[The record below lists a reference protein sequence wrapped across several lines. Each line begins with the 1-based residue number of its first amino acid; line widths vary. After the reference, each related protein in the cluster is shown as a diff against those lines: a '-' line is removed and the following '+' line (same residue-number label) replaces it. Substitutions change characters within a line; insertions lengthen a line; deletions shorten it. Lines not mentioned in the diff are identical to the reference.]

1 MCCNSCFDSW
11 KGCSNDSSEW
21 SSEGTGAMLSAVV
34 VVVGT
39 VVVSAKID
47 AMKVLVA
54 VVIHIDSAREAKSS
68 SSSSSSSPSDNAP

>member
-47 AMKVLVA
+47 AMKVIVAVLVA
-54 VVIHIDSAREAKSS
+54 MEMGIVEMVAVMHGRTLLAST
-68 SSSSSSSPSDNAP
+68 